1 MKTIK
6 VTIYEDQYT
15 DEVLKAL
22 QGIPSITIE
31 SLEEGVQQAIRQMQ
45 SIIREHPKVDIEEDE
60 LQDFI
65 QKEINAVRQEQSK

>member
-6 VTIYEDQYT
+6 ITIYEDQYT

-31 SLEEGVQQAIRQMQ
+31 SLQQAIRQMQ
-45 SIIREHPKVDIEEDE
+45 SIIREHPKVNMEED
-60 LQDFI
+60 LQHFI
-65 QKEINAVRQEQSK
+65 QKEINAVWQEQSK

>member
-45 SIIREHPKVDIEEDE
+45 SIIREHPKVNMEED
-60 LQDFI
+60 LQHFI
-65 QKEINAVRQEQSK
+65 QKEINAVRQEQSE